1 MHWQVEWLLL
11 LPDGHLPELTQRNR
25 GRTAVQ
31 PVSLDVRKQEML
43 QFCHPPRQAETPFCH
58 ILTPASLVPDP
69 VGEPVQLGALTE
81 ILPTEGET
89 LICLFFPPH
98 QWVQLALYRTGQDL
112 RRRKRSSTDLD
123 GCSVWQMPLQEK
135 LSKAGKLSFYLW
147 ESSEKNA
154 GVLIKKHHCKWNL

>member
-1 MHWQVEWLLL
+1 MVAATPRWAFTRTDTKEPRAYCSATSFTWCEKTRDAAVLPPSPPGRNPL
-11 LPDGHLPELTQRNR
+11 LPHPDSG
-25 GRTAVQ
+25 Q
-31 PVSLDVRKQEML
+31 PGTW
-43 QFCHPPRQAETPFCH
+43 PR
-58 ILTPASLVPDP
+58 
-69 VGEPVQLGALTE
+69 GEPVQLGALTE